1 MNDVRAADGR
11 VVIVAVDHPLYSW
24 PCAGLEDRAALIE
37 TVSSAGA
44 DAVIASYGT
53 IRDLRPS
60 FGVAAPILKL
70 DLTTVTVGGSY
81 PLTEY
86 VAAWTVEDAQRIG
99 AGAVLTF
106 IQLGADF
113 ELEALRTAG
122 RVAAAADRAGIP
134 YVCEIMPVESAR
146 FPDPY
151 APVAIVAATRTGAE
165 LGAHLVKTSMPTP
178 PEAVRDAVA
187 FGIPVVLAGG
197 DLSADPGALFGA
209 VRTAVAVGAAGV
221 AFGRNV
227 WGADDPA
234 AVVAELVSIVHGQE
248 EVAHG

>member
-1 MNDVRAADGR
+1 MNDVRAADGQ

-44 DAVIASYGT
+44 DALIASYGT
-53 IRDLRPS
+53 IRDLRAS
-60 FGVAAPILKL
+60 FGDATPILKL

-86 VAAWTVEDAQRIG
+86 VAAWSVEDAQRIG

-122 RVAAAADRAGIP
+122 RVAAAADRADIP

-151 APVAIVAATRTGAE
+151 APLAIAAAVRTGAE

-178 PEAVRDAVA
+178 PESVRDAVA
-187 FGIPVVLAGG
+187 FGTPVVLAGG
-197 DLSADPGALFGA
+197 DLADDPSALFNT
-209 VRTAVAVGAAGV
+209 VRTAIASGAAGV
-221 AFGRNV
+221 AFGRNA

-234 AVVAELVSIVHGQE
+234 AVVAELVSIVHE
-248 EVAHG
+248 KEVPHG